1 MSGGLSMARKKMEM
15 DLKPTQIL
23 VLGFLLLIV
32 FGTLLLN
39 LPFAT
44 QSGESVGFVDA
55 LFTAT
60 SAVCVTGL
68 VTLDTFSTWS
78 LFGRIVIITM
88 IQIGG
93 LGFMTIT
100 TMLFILLGRKIRLK
114 ERLIIQEAL
123 NQYTISGMV
132 RLSRNIIFGTLLI
145 EGIGAIILMFNFL
158 PDYGSDAI
166 FMGIFHSISAFC
178 NAGFDIVDGSSLSPY
193 LSNVTVNI
201 TVMMLIILGGLGFT
215 VWIDLVKTTKDK
227 HNNKWSI
234 KKWFQKLS
242 LHTKLVLVL
251 TGSLILGGFIFFFI
265 VEGFNPDTLGNEPLG
280 VKILGAMFQ
289 SVTTRTAGFNTIP
302 LENMT
307 YASQFMTI
315 ILMFIGGSPAGT
327 AGGVK
332 TVTFG
337 VIFLAVVSVIRAKED
352 VEVFNRRIPWD
363 IVRRALAVIVISLA
377 IVITVTMVLTLT
389 ESGTFMEIFFEA
401 VSAFA
406 TVGLTI
412 GASGEL
418 SLIGKLIIS
427 VAMFFGRLGPVTI
440 AVAVS
445 MRNNR
450 RKQTTI
456 KEPEE
461 RVMVG

>member
-1 MSGGLSMARKKMEM
+1 MEKAKKKKVEM
-15 DLKPTQIL
+15 DLKPTQVL
-23 VLGFLLLIV
+23 VLGFLVLIG
-32 FGTLLLN
+32 FGTLMLN
-39 LPFAT
+39 MPFAT
-44 QSGESVGFVDA
+44 QAGHSVGFVDA

-68 VTLDTFSTWS
+68 VTLDTFSVWS
-78 LFGRIVIITM
+78 GFGKGIILFL

-100 TMLFILLGRKIRLK
+100 TTLFILLGRKIRLK

-132 RLSRNIIFGTLLI
+132 RLSRNIILGTFAI
-145 EGIGAIILMFNFL
+145 EAIGAVILMFTFI
-158 PDYGSDAI
+158 PEYGNDGI

-178 NAGFDIVDGSSLSPY
+178 NAGFDIVDGNSLSPY
-193 LSNVTVNI
+193 VTNISVNI
-201 TVMMLIILGGLGFT
+201 TVMLLIILGGIGFT
-215 VWIDLVKTTKDK
+215 VWIDLIKTYKDK
-227 HNNKWSI
+227 MDNKWPI
-234 KKWFQKLS
+234 KRWFQKLS

-251 TGSLILGGFIFFFI
+251 TGSLIFVGFLFFLI
-265 VEGFNPDTLGNEPLG
+265 VESNNPSTLAYVPWGE
-280 VKILGAMFQ
+280 KIMASLFQ

-337 VIFLAVVSVIRAKED
+337 VILLAVVAVIRAKND
-352 VEVFNRRIPWD
+352 VEIFGRRISWET
-363 IVRRALAVIVISLA
+363 IRRALSVIVISLA
-377 IVITVTMVLTLT
+377 IVIIVTMTLTLT
-389 ESGTFMEIFFEA
+389 ESGSFMELFFEA

-406 TVGLTI
+406 TVGLSI
-412 GASGEL
+412 GATSTL
-418 SLIGKLIIS
+418 TTVGKLIIS
-427 VAMFFGRLGPVTI
+427 MAMFIGRLGPITI
-440 AVAVS
+440 AVAITIRS
-445 MRNNR
+445 N
-450 RKQTTI
+450 KKPQTSV
-456 KEPEE
+456 KYPEE
-461 RVMVG
+461 KIMVG